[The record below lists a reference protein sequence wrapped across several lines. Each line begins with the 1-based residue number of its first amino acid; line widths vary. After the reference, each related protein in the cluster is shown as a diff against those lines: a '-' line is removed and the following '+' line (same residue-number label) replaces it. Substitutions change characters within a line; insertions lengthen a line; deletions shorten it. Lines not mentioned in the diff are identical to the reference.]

1 MYKFTEEVR
10 WHKNVRYIVFG
21 GVYVRESD
29 IVAELGYNGTN
40 GVSVLDRLAKRSRY
54 KQLSRIAVREE
65 SNRPSIYVNA
75 SDLLALLSAM
85 EKTTGIRRR
94 QRILMPSVRSLLRE
108 IMSISENKTDTPNIE
123 PVENVVKDT
132 APEPEPEP
140 MSENCE
146 QKCHSFPSNP
156 FGSDLFG
163 IAFNN
168 DRRRALDRKIV
179 DVLFKVVKTSNDKQL
194 VCDAQYC
201 IVELARQM

>member
-54 KQLSRIAVREE
+54 KQLGRIAVREE

-94 QRILMPSVRSLLRE
+94 QRVLMPSVRSLLRE
-108 IMSISENKTDTPNIE
+108 IISISENKPETQSIE

-146 QKCHSFPSNP
+146 QKVHSFPKNP
-156 FGSDLFG
+156 LESDLFSL
-163 IAFNN
+163 AFNN
-168 DRRRALDRKIV
+168 DRKRALDRKIV
-179 DVLFKVVKTSNDKQL
+179 DVLFNVVKTSNDKQL

-201 IVELARQM
+201 IIELARQM